1 MRLLHWSH
9 EPSGRKRQLPRL
21 EKTHAPKGALAKSM
35 ETVLETLIRIAL
47 ASMASD
53 APTPAPAPA
62 PDPAPIVESLA
73 ALDPMRPPESIADC
87 HEQLEAA
94 GVSFDA
100 ARIPLHPAKSGDF
113 MCGAPEV
120 VRYKRG
126 PAKIRWSSSSPKV
139 SCAVALSMV
148 RFEEIVQE
156 EAMAHFGKRVYKIKH
171 LGTYN
176 CREMSAYDGW
186 VSEHSYAN
194 AIDIAHFELTSSK
207 TISVLDD
214 WSDPGPKGKF
224 LRRVSRRL
232 YDEDVFSNV
241 LSPDFDR
248 LHRNHFHL
256 DKAHYRN
263 DGAAKSE

>member
-1 MRLLHWSH
+1 
-9 EPSGRKRQLPRL
+9 
-21 EKTHAPKGALAKSM
+21 M

-47 ASMASD
+47 ASMSANAASEP
-53 APTPAPAPA
+53 ATTVAEEPAPQ
-62 PDPAPIVESLA
+62 ELSLEE
-73 ALDPMRPPESIADC
+73 LDPMRPPESIPDC
-87 HEQLEAA
+87 HEQLDAA
-94 GVSFDA
+94 GVRFDSS
-100 ARIPLHPAKSGDF
+100 RIALHPSKSGDF

-120 VRYKRG
+120 VRYKRS
-126 PAKIRWSSSSPKV
+126 ASNIRWSSSPKV
-139 SCAVALSMV
+139 SCAVALSLID
-148 RFEEIVQE
+148 FEAIVQE
-156 EAMAHFGKRVYKIKH
+156 EAMAHFGKKVYRIKQ

-194 AIDIAHFELTSSK
+194 AIDIAHFELTNSK
-207 TISVLDD
+207 IVSVLDD
-214 WSDPGPKGKF
+214 WKDPGPKGRF

-232 YDEDVFSNV
+232 YDEGVFSNV

-256 DKAHYRN
+256 DRAHYRN